1 MPRPTS
7 ATTLQRPD
15 LAAIAY
21 EYAMEGPDR
30 GFIGQLV
37 FPIFETPLQSADYPV
52 IPIEALLKLQDTKR
66 SPRSGYNRGDY
77 QFETGTYACEENGWE
92 EQIDDV
98 ERKLYARYFDAE
110 EVATKRAVDIILRN
124 REVRVQAIVQSTS
137 VITNT
142 AAVSTEWNTS
152 ATCTPKS
159 DVKTA
164 KRAMKAATGIVANVG
179 ICSEKVFEHLLIS
192 KELKDYLMYTNP
204 HLIDTR
210 EAQKKLVALYL
221 DLEDILIGGSQYD
234 STRKG
239 QSFSL
244 ADIWDDEYF
253 TLARVSRGGPDL
265 REPCLGR
272 TMLWIEDSPQTLVT
286 EQYREEQ
293 TRSDVYRVREN
304 TDEAIIFAGAGYI
317 LSNITT

>member
-21 EYAMEGPDR
+21 EYALAGPDR
-30 GFIGQLV
+30 GFIGQQIFPV
-37 FPIFETPLQSADYPV
+37 FEVPQQSADYPV
-52 IPIEALLKLQDTKR
+52 IPIEALLKAQDISR
-66 SPRSGYNRGDY
+66 SPRAGYNRGDY
-77 QFETGTYACEENGWE
+77 DFETGTYACVEYGWE
-92 EQIDDV
+92 EPVDDV
-98 ERKLYARYFDAE
+98 ERALYRRFFDAE
-110 EVATKRAVDIILRN
+110 EVATMRAVDILLRGY
-124 REVRVQAIVQSTS
+124 EKRVQAIVQSTA

-142 AAVSTEWNTS
+142 AAITTEWSTA

-164 KRAMKAATGIVANVG
+164 KRAMKAATGVVPNVG
-179 ICSEKVFEHLLIS
+179 ICSEKVFENLLIT
-192 KELKDYLMYTNP
+192 KEIKDYLMYTNP

-210 EAQKKLVALYL
+210 EAQKKLMALYL

-234 STRKG
+234 STKKG
-239 QSFSL
+239 QSFTL

-253 TLARVSRGGPDL
+253 TLARVSRGGGDL

-272 TMLWIEDSPQTLVT
+272 TMLWTADSPQMLVT

-293 TRSDVYRVREN
+293 TRSDIYRVRHYV
-304 TDEAIIFAGAGYI
+304 DEAIIFAGAGYI
-317 LSNITT
+317 LTNITA